1 MTHLKKPSNKLMSR
15 HTHSIRRSR
24 GDLLFKILC
33 VFFVALFA
41 ALCLYPLLL
50 VLGVS
55 FSNETDVLKYGY
67 ALFPR
72 RFSIDTY
79 RYIFL
84 QSGSRITDSYGV
96 TILTTAVGTV
106 CSLLVTGMISFA
118 LSIKQLRYRKVIAFL
133 CNFTIIFGAG
143 LIPWYMVCT
152 KLLGFNNSLK
162 GLIMPSMFSVW
173 YMFMLRT
180 FFSDIPPSLYES
192 ATLDGAGYFGTF
204 WRIAMPLSKTGL
216 LTIGLMYA
224 LNYWN
229 NWWNALF
236 FIDRKELFP
245 LQYLLYNV
253 LSNANAIKGGRI
265 PAGVGNIKV
274 PAETVKMSLTIITIG
289 PIVFLY
295 PFVQKYFVSGIMSG
309 AVKE

>member
-1 MTHLKKPSNKLMSR
+1 V
-15 HTHSIRRSR
+15 
-24 GDLLFKILC
+24 ILII
-33 VFFVALFA
+33 LFA

-55 FSNETDVLKYGY
+55 LSDETGVLRYGY
-67 ALFPR
+67 ALWPR
-72 RFSIDTY
+72 KFSTDTY

-96 TILTTAVGTV
+96 TILTTAVGTL
-106 CSLLVTGMISFA
+106 CALLVTSMISYA
-118 LSIKQLRYRKVIAFL
+118 LSFQKLRYRNLIAFL
-133 CNFTIIFGAG
+133 CNFTIIFSAG
-143 LIPWYMVCT
+143 LIPWYIVCT
-152 KLLGFNNSLK
+152 RFLMLSNSLA
-162 GLIMPSMFSVW
+162 GLIVPSMFSVW

-192 ATLDGAGYFGTF
+192 ATLDGAGYFGIY
-204 WRIAMPLSKTGL
+204 WRIAVPLSKTAL

-253 LSNANAIKGGRI
+253 LSSVNAIRGGQI
-265 PAGVGNIKV
+265 PAGASRVKI
-274 PAETVKMSLTIITIG
+274 PAETVKMSLTIVTIG
-289 PIVFLY
+289 PIIVLY
-295 PFVQKYFVSGIMSG
+295 PFIQKYFVSGIMSG